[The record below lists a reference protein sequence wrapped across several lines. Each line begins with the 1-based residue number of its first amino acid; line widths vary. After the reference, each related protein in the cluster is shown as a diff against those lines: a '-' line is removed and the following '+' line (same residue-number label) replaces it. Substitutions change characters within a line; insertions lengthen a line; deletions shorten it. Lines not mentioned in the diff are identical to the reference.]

1 MPETTKVS
9 LTETVLDPTRALVPV
24 QLKTNT
30 QTVEAGFWPKVRHLA
45 TKLPFAQSL
54 VALWYCARDPKT
66 PARSKALVLAG
77 LAYFVLPTDAVPDV
91 FVGIGF
97 SDDAAVIAA
106 LVSLIGAHLK
116 PEHYALART
125 RLASFVHGDTKR

>member
-9 LTETVLDPTRALVPV
+9 VSETVLDPSRALVPV
-24 QLKTNT
+24 QIACHT
-30 QTVEAGFWPKVRHLA
+30 QTVDTGFWPKVRRLA
-45 TKLPFAQSL
+45 TRLPFAHSL

-116 PEHYALART
+116 PEHYDLARA
-125 RLASFVHGDTKR
+125 RLASFAHGNTER